1 MRKGTCPSL
10 ATDIRMRHQ
19 EEKDMKVTEKSKEEL
34 LQLKAELDEKYKLYQ
49 AKNLKLDMS
58 RGKPSAKQL
67 NVNNE
72 MLKMPITGFTLENGM
87 DVRNYGGVDG
97 IPEMKKIFSDLLGI
111 PVSQIIVG
119 GNSSLNMMYD
129 TMMRLFML
137 GLGGHEPWKKLE
149 KVKFLCPCPGYD
161 RHFAITQTLGVEM
174 INIPMTST
182 GPDMDMIEKLVAE
195 DETIRG
201 MWCVP
206 LYSNPQGIIYSD
218 ETVKRLAS
226 METAAPDFRIFWDNA
241 YGIHHLFSEN
251 SLADILALAKE
262 AGHPDR
268 VLYFFSTSKI
278 SLPGGGIAMM
288 ASDDATAAELRK
300 QIGIQTIGPDKV
312 NQLRH
317 VQFFKNADGI
327 RARMKEL
334 AVQMVPKF
342 QLVLD
347 ILEEELGDTGLLT
360 WHKPEGGYFIAVDT
374 LPGCAKETVALAK
387 AAGVV
392 LTGAGATYPYGKDP
406 MDTNIR
412 LAPSYPPLD
421 ELETAMRLFCL
432 CVKMAGVKK
441 LLA

>member
-1 MRKGTCPSL
+1 
-10 ATDIRMRHQ
+10 
-19 EEKDMKVTEKSKEEL
+19 MKITEKSREEL
-34 LQLKAELDEKYKLYQ
+34 QQLKAELDEEYALYQ
-49 AKNLKLDMS
+49 ARGLKLDMS
-58 RGKPSAKQL
+58 RGKPSSVQL
-67 NVNNE
+67 NVNNK
-72 MLKMPITGFTLENGM
+72 MLEMPITEFTLENGM

-97 IPEMKKIFSDLLGI
+97 IPEMKRIFSELLGI
-111 PVSQIIVG
+111 PAAQIIVG

-137 GLGGHEPWKKLE
+137 GLGGHEPWKNLD

-174 INIPMTST
+174 INIPMTSS
-182 GPDMDMIEKLVAE
+182 GPDRDMVEKLGAE
-195 DETIRG
+195 DESIRG

-218 ETVKRLAS
+218 ETVERLAS
-226 METAAPDFRIFWDNA
+226 MKTAAPDFRIFWDNA
-241 YGIHHLFSEN
+241 SGIHHLFSEN
-251 SLADILALAKE
+251 SLADILTLSKE
-262 AGHPDR
+262 AGYPDR
-268 VLYFFSTSKI
+268 VMYFFSTSKI

-288 ASDDATAAELRK
+288 ASGETAVTEIRK

-317 VQFFKNADGI
+317 VQFFKNADGV
-327 RARMKEL
+327 RERMREL
-334 AVQMVPKF
+334 AKQMVPKF

-347 ILEEELGDTGLLT
+347 ILDEELGDTGLLT
-360 WHKPEGGYFIAVDT
+360 WNKPEGGYFIAVDT
-374 LPGCAKETVALAK
+374 LPGCAKETVELAK
-387 AAGVV
+387 NAGVV